1 LFGSS
6 ALAFSGSFKAS
17 VRISATNSFTEG
29 DMFVYVCIQHYS
41 TFAQNFCSNRSV
53 RMCVGQML
61 GCALPRPAKV
71 PKVQCQKDWISV
83 AAQHHLSSTL
93 HLYLHLYLLRISL
106 FWTWLN
112 LLANRNWA
120 ATWMAHCLIQRQ
132 VVGVPTWSPP
142 QLSIEL
148 DQILLHKN
156 ANSGSSDIRK
166 TCISDLPG
174 ES

>member
-1 LFGSS
+1 MSPFNLFGSS
-6 ALAFSGSFKAS
+6 ALAFPGSFKAS

-29 DMFVYVCIQHYS
+29 DMFVVFNIIQPLH
-41 TFAQNFCSNRSV
+41 RISV
-53 RMCVGQML
+53 RTGLFECVLVRFVGMCFTEASQG
-61 GCALPRPAKV
+61 AL
-71 PKVQCQKDWISV
+71 KVQCQKDWISV
-83 AAQHHLSSTL
+83 AAQHLR
-93 HLYLHLYLLRISL
+93 LYLLRISL

-132 VVGVPTWSPP
+132 VGGVPTWSPP

-156 ANSGSSDIRK
+156 VNSGSSDIRK
-166 TCISDLPG
+166 TCISDLPPK
-174 ES
+174 S